1 MGRVPPDEVTVAVV
15 EPRPPRSAR
24 VLLAPQSPPPLRPDA
39 AATDPAF
46 YRRWRDARDSWR
58 LTVDPAPAPGPEL
71 TLLVVVGAEVASG
84 AGVGGGA
91 SVAGGAVDAAPAPAS
106 PADVRRT
113 LASVA
118 VQTVGSWSLSLT
130 IVGTP
135 DAEMDA
141 AIADVLGTAHTA
153 HGHRT
158 TRASHASRT
167 ARASART
174 AGRVR
179 IRTMPTG
186 TDVATA
192 LGAALEE
199 SGSPAVAIVEP
210 GDELAPD
217 AVAQLGAALV
227 DADVA
232 YADEDRVDPDGL
244 ASSPVLKPDWSPE
257 LLLTWSYVGRPVA
270 LRVAPLVAA
279 GGIRPL
285 PGGDWEHDL
294 LLRVTERTS
303 RVAHVAA
310 VLCHR
315 CGASSAAV
323 VGRSTAPV
331 GPAAVTAA
339 LTRRGEP
346 ATVLPGP
353 LPSTWSVRRRS
364 GGHNRRVTVSAIVPF
379 RDSTT
384 LLRACTDALG
394 AGAKGAVDLELVLV
408 DNGSTEPETATL
420 LEGIRARLS
429 RDIDVVVRRDDR
441 PFNWAALNNAAAAGS
456 RGDVLLFVNDDVQG
470 GTSGW
475 MELLVAHALRS
486 DVGAVGARLVYPD
499 GRLQHA
505 GIVLGLAGATGH
517 VLAGLEPDRPGY
529 LGMAVLTR
537 DVSAVTGACMATR
550 REVFDQL
557 GGFDE
562 TLGLDFNDVD
572 YCLRARR
579 RGLRVVLEAGAELV
593 HHESPS
599 RGTSGNE
606 ETAAAFCANWGA
618 VIDDGDPFYNRHL
631 SRLDFSAALDEPGPV
646 IASAL
651 RDREPRTAANYASSS
666 VGLPDLTARSAG

>member
-1 MGRVPPDEVTVAVV
+1 MERVPPDEVTVAVE
-15 EPRPPRSAR
+15 EPRPPRAAR
-24 VLLAPQSPPPLRPDA
+24 VLFAPQSPPPLRPDA
-39 AATDPAF
+39 GAADPAS
-46 YRRWRDARDSWR
+46 YRRWRDARESWR
-58 LTVDPAPAPGPEL
+58 LTVDPAPTPGPEL
-71 TLLVVVGAEVASG
+71 TLLVVVEAGVAG
-84 AGVGGGA
+84 IANVGGG
-91 SVAGGAVDAAPAPAS
+91 GGGGDLDAVPTPAS
-106 PADVRRT
+106 PTNVRRT

-118 VQTVGSWSLSLT
+118 AQTVDNWSLSLT
-130 IVGTP
+130 IVGSP

-141 AIADVLGTAHTA
+141 AIADALGTARTSR
-153 HGHRT
+153 GPQT
-158 TRASHASRT
+158 TRATRTSRT

-179 IRTMPTG
+179 IRTMPAG
-186 TDVATA
+186 TDVASA

-199 SGSPAVAIVEP
+199 SGSPAVAFVEP

-217 AVAQLGAALV
+217 AVAQLAAALV

-232 YADEDRVDPDGL
+232 YADEDRIGPDGL
-244 ASSPVLKPDWSPE
+244 TSAPVLKPDWSPE
-257 LLLTWSYVGRPVA
+257 LLLAWCYVGRPVA

-279 GGIRPL
+279 GGIHPL
-285 PGGDWEHDL
+285 PGGDWEHDV

-303 RVAHVAA
+303 RVAHVTA

-315 CGASSAAV
+315 RTASSVAVPDGSAAH
-323 VGRSTAPV
+323 V

-339 LTRRGEP
+339 LSRRGEP

-364 GGHNRRVTVSAIVPF
+364 RERNRRTAVSAIVPF

-384 LLRACTDALG
+384 LLRACADALETG
-394 AGAKGAVDLELVLV
+394 AREPVDLELVLV

-420 LEGIRARLS
+420 LESLRTRLS
-429 RDIDVVVRRDDR
+429 ADVDVVVRRDDR
-441 PFNWAALNNAAAAGS
+441 PFNWAALNNAAVAES

-470 GTSGW
+470 GTPGW
-475 MELLVAHALRS
+475 MGLLVAQALRD

-517 VLAGLEPDRPGY
+517 VLAGLEPGRPGY

-550 REVFDQL
+550 REVFEQL
-557 GGFDE
+557 DGFDE
-562 TLGLDFNDVD
+562 MLGLDFNDVD

-599 RGTSGNE
+599 RGTSGSE
-606 ETAAAFCANWGA
+606 ETAAAFCARWGA
-618 VIDDGDPFYNRHL
+618 AIDDGDSFYNRHL
-631 SRLDFSAALDEPGPV
+631 SHLDFSAALDEPGPV
-646 IASAL
+646 IAGAL
-651 RDREPRTAANYASSS
+651 QEKEPRTAAGTYASSS
-666 VGLPDLTARSAG
+666 VDLSKLTARSAG